1 MANRIAIP
9 DDEIL
14 GYIVDG
20 IPDPNLRDLERVQGF
35 TTTDRILQ
43 AFKEI
48 SLKDR
53 VYPAANSKNDDSKKR
68 KNGKGGKS
76 V

>member
-20 IPDPNLRDLERVQGF
+20 IPDPNLCDLERIQGF

-53 VYPAANSKNDDSKKR
+53 ISSGELKE
-68 KNGKGGKS
+68 
-76 V
+76 